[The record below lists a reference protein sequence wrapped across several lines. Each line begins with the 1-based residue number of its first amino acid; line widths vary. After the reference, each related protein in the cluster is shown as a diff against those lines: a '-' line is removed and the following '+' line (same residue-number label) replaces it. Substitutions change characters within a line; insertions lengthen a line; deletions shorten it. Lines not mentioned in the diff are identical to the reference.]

1 MTPLSN
7 HSTVEVMRLVLV
19 LVIAMEMEMVV
30 GLVTL
35 QLKLVR
41 ERERGPDHERRCTSR
56 PADQQACSENEA
68 GSTRSLTH

>member
-1 MTPLSN
+1 
-7 HSTVEVMRLVLV
+7 MRLVLV

-41 ERERGPDHERRCTSR
+41 ERERERGPDHERRCTSR

-68 GSTRSLTH
+68 GSTESLTHSCTGQ